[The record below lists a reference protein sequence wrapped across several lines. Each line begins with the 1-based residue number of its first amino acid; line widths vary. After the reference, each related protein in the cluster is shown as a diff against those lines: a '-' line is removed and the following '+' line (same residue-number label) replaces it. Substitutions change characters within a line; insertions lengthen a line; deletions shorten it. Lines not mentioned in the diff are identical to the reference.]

1 MYYSDSIMG
10 ATAVVSSSA
19 SSASS
24 SAAGVSATVTSLLSP
39 VGTGIGGIVVALALV
54 YLLARLDVVSARTD
68 ADERVRRMILAM
80 VVPLALT
87 FAGIVAFNTAVMA

>member
-1 MYYSDSIMG
+1 MG

-39 VGTGIGGIVVALALV
+39 VGMGVGGVAVALALV
-54 YLLARLDVVSARTD
+54 YLLARLDIVSARED
-68 ADERVRRMILAM
+68 VDERVQRMLVAT

-87 FAGIVAFNTAVMA
+87 FAGIVAFNAASFA

>member
-1 MYYSDSIMG
+1 MG

-39 VGTGIGGIVVALALV
+39 VGMGIGGIAIALALV
-54 YLLARLDVVSARTD
+54 YVLAHIDVLSAREETN
-68 ADERVRRMILAM
+68 ERVRRTLVAAAI
-80 VVPLALT
+80 PLGIT
-87 FAGIVAFNTAVMA
+87 FAGIVAFQAATFA

>member
-1 MYYSDSIMG
+1 MG

-39 VGTGIGGIVVALALV
+39 VGMGIGGIAVALALV
-54 YLLARLDVVSARTD
+54 YLLARLDVVSAK
-68 ADERVRRMILAM
+68 DEVDEDVRRMLVATVI
-80 VVPLALT
+80 PLALT
-87 FAGIVAFNTAVMA
+87 FAGIVAFNAASVA

>member
-1 MYYSDSIMG
+1 MG

-39 VGTGIGGIVVALALV
+39 VGMGIGGIAVAVALV
-54 YLLARLDVVSARTD
+54 YLLARLDVVSAKNDVDED
-68 ADERVRRMILAM
+68 ARRMLVATVI
-80 VVPLALT
+80 PLALT
-87 FAGIVAFNTAVMA
+87 FAGIVAFNAASVA

>member
-1 MYYSDSIMG
+1 MG

-39 VGTGIGGIVVALALV
+39 VGMGVGGVAVALALI
-54 YLLARLDVVSARTD
+54 YLLARLDVLSAKENVD
-68 ADERVRRMILAM
+68 DRVRTMLVAT

-87 FAGIVAFNTAVMA
+87 FAGIVAFNVAAVA

>member
-1 MYYSDSIMG
+1 MG

-39 VGTGIGGIVVALALV
+39 VGTGIGGIAVAVTLV
-54 YLLARLDVVSARTD
+54 YVLAHLDVVSASPD
-68 ADERVRRMILAM
+68 ANERVRQTLVATA
-80 VVPLALT
+80 VPLGLT
-87 FAGIVAFNTAVMA
+87 FAGIVAFRTMQLL

>member
-1 MYYSDSIMG
+1 MG

-39 VGTGIGGIVVALALV
+39 VGTGIGGMVVALALV
-54 YLLARLDVVSARTD
+54 YVLAHLDIVSAKPDRDDSVRNTLLATA
-68 ADERVRRMILAM
+68 
-80 VVPLALT
+80 VPLSLT
-87 FAGIVAFNTAVMA
+87 FAGIVAFQTLQFL